1 MHRIDRLNGSGG
13 ARLAAALLLCVLFF
27 LLTVSL
33 VRVGFESNDD
43 LTLAAFVDGQ
53 MAALKMLIEDK
64 THLQR
69 EEFAKVLSPIAPPSY
84 KEIEKDFSLYRA
96 NTTPEV

>member
-33 VRVGFESNDD
+33 VRVG
-43 LTLAAFVDGQ
+43 
-53 MAALKMLIEDK
+53 
-64 THLQR
+64 
-69 EEFAKVLSPIAPPSY
+69 Y
-84 KEIEKDFSLYRA
+84 
-96 NTTPEV
+96 

>member
-1 MHRIDRLNGSGG
+1 MI
-13 ARLAAALLLCVLFF
+13 
-27 LLTVSL
+27 
-33 VRVGFESNDD
+33 
-43 LTLAAFVDGQ
+43 VDGQ

-69 EEFAKVLSPIAPPSY
+69 EEFAKVLSSIAPPSY